1 MKDSITDTAHIK
13 AYGIAYL
20 CIREVKSFDN
30 VKLRNRKQNMEKQ
43 LS

>member
-1 MKDSITDTAHIK
+1 MKDIITDTVKIK

-20 CIREVKSFDN
+20 CIWEVKSFDN
-30 VKLRNRKQNMEKQ
+30 GKLRNRKRNMEKQ